1 MISEIRADFNS
12 KFQEDSYKK
21 MIADI
26 EKEYPNQLEFRIAE
40 TPVFLDKSL
49 KDKLVDAAHEIVR
62 QIENPAIVDRLKQ
75 AIPKE
80 HYVPGKMTDCEMFS
94 LDFGICEGENG
105 ELIPQLIELQG
116 FPTLFYFQYLEE
128 NAYREAFNID
138 QKWTNYFN
146 DFSDEEYLD
155 MLSDLI
161 LHGYPKEEVILLD
174 IEPETQKT
182 RIDFAV
188 MTKELGILSK
198 SISELYEENG
208 NVYYL
213 KIDGEKQFVKRIF
226 NRMIFDD
233 FDANKSKLSRYL
245 DITKPLNVEWLP
257 HPNWFYEWSKYCLPF
272 LQSKYAPQTY
282 FLNELKEIPKDLEN
296 YVLKPLFSFAGQGVI
311 IDVTKEDIEKIKTPE
326 HWILQKKAIY
336 APIIKTQ
343 DQDAMFEIRLMFFR
357 ILGQNEPVLVNNL
370 VRISKGKMVGVRY
383 NMDKTWVGSSIAF
396 FEKD

>member
-1 MISEIRADFNS
+1 MISEIRADFNRHFDE
-12 KFQEDSYKK
+12 KNYEK
-21 MIADI
+21 MIEDI
-26 EKEYPNQLEFRIAE
+26 QAEYPNQLEFRIAE

-49 KDKLVDAAHEIVR
+49 KNKLEEAAYEIVG
-62 QIENPAIVDRLKQ
+62 QLENPAIVDKLKQ

-80 HYVPGKMTDCEMFS
+80 HFVPGKMTDCEMFS
-94 LDFGICEGENG
+94 LDFGICEGEHG

-116 FPTLFYFQYLEE
+116 FPTLFYFQYLEA
-128 NAYREAFNID
+128 NAYRKAFNIEES
-138 QKWTNYFN
+138 WTNYFN
-146 DFSDEEYLD
+146 DFSDAQYLK

-161 LHGYPKEEVILLD
+161 LHGYSKEEVILLD

-188 MTKELGILSK
+188 MQQHIGVFSK

-213 KIDGEKQFVKRIF
+213 NDDGSKQYVKRIF

-245 DITKPLNVEWLP
+245 DITQPLNVEWLP

-272 LQSKYAPQTY
+272 LQSKYAPQTN
-282 FLNELKEIPKDLEN
+282 FLNALKEIPTDLEN

-311 IDVTKEDIEKIKTPE
+311 IDVSKEDIEKIATPE
-326 HWILQKKAIY
+326 HWILQKKAKY

-357 ILGQNEPVLVNNL
+357 IPGQDKPVLINNL

-396 FEKD
+396 FQKD